1 MDKQWFYLLHTP
13 FDELEK
19 IYQEQIYKSY
29 YIFVYRELYNLLADH
44 ALTEDLIHESF
55 LKVISK
61 APHLQSTGNIPAWI
75 KRVAYT
81 TTIDFIR
88 KTSKEKETLALITI
102 PLHYEIYHQNNV
114 EMVWDSKWKNAQL
127 YDAIGKLDN
136 TNRRLLKMFYIEGKS
151 CKEIS
156 KIMDI
161 TETTTSKRLS
171 RARQRLR
178 QLISLREKHQMKYH
192 IP

>member
-61 APHLQSTGNIPAWI
+61 APIFSLQGIS
-75 KRVAYT
+75 
-81 TTIDFIR
+81 
-88 KTSKEKETLALITI
+88 
-102 PLHYEIYHQNNV
+102 
-114 EMVWDSKWKNAQL
+114 
-127 YDAIGKLDN
+127 
-136 TNRRLLKMFYIEGKS
+136 RLG
-151 CKEIS
+151 
-156 KIMDI
+156 
-161 TETTTSKRLS
+161 LS
-171 RARQRLR
+171 V
-178 QLISLREKHQMKYH
+178 
-192 IP
+192 